1 MWRWLQRGEL
11 SSSQWC
17 NTEQRKMPL
26 HKGVETLSTLCVLR
40 IGQLFIEIT
49 KCLNRCTASKKKGIL
64 ASQKLANKKNFH
76 HKSEKKSDEKD
87 VQNQNETKEVEE
99 KKETLK
105 PELSGTN
112 GHATLQAE
120 QVEEAPLT
128 PPLEKEEERKKK
140 KKEELELLCRDIGQ
154 ALTSH
159 SHVTLHRTLFTSIS
173 SCLDPVYVKEK
184 CSRHAIQ
191 SALVL
196 FLNAS
201 LRELDFGERKMFS
214 EHEMCQVLADQ
225 LHNAV
230 KLERLIIGRACYWR
244 SQIFENLN
252 VKLMQLPHLM
262 VLKIQFICT
271 PEMINGLSQN
281 CPNLCELSVRGSEKL
296 SDEACDEIAKC
307 KGLNCLDI
315 SGTRITGKG
324 CWKIL
329 DSVKNLSWLHHCA
342 FNCNSDSLLFE
353 SRTELFNYVKE
364 QLSTADEGQLLQ
376 VPHPEVTLRDVSFS
390 LKNFWLFN
398 PITYDLITTCLC
410 PDLEHLRLDFIF
422 QDLLEEPEVSVLSS
436 LTKLKKLEVNFYD
449 QCFYNLGKAMLEA
462 CGEYLT
468 CLSLHL
474 ADDWFVVAPIH
485 NVVASCCPNLVTLLF
500 SGDYK
505 ARHTL
510 EECDEQLDFGIPG
523 PAHPHLL
530 HLRVTGVVS
539 DQRLRFL
546 LSHAPALQTI
556 HLDGEL
562 EWLHDA
568 TLAAALQIN
577 PLPDLEEIWFNVST
591 TVTLATVR
599 LLLQQDNPLK
609 CIGRLCHMGEATMGE
624 YQELLAQVHQH
635 NLNIKLIWVTD
646 ERIRK

>member
-1 MWRWLQRGEL
+1 MWRRSQSNRPI
-11 SSSQWC
+11 SSPYLVTIGGGGGTLWKGAEREKS
-17 NTEQRKMPL
+17 RKMPF
-26 HKGVETLSTLCVLR
+26 HKGVETLSTLCVQR

-49 KCLNRCTASKKKGIL
+49 KCLNRCSTSKKKGIL
-64 ASQKLANKKNFH
+64 AGQKLANKKNLD
-76 HKSEKKSDEKD
+76 KNNEKKSDEKD
-87 VQNQNETKEVEE
+87 VQSQNVTKEGEE
-99 KKETLK
+99 KEETLK
-105 PELSGTN
+105 PELSETN
-112 GHATLQAE
+112 GHAVPQAE
-120 QVEEAPLT
+120 QVLEALLT
-128 PPLEKEEERKKK
+128 PPSQNEEEKRKKH
-140 KKEELELLCRDIGQ
+140 EELELLCQDIGQ

-159 SHVTLHRTLFTSIS
+159 SHVTLHRSLFTSIS
-173 SCLDPVYVKEK
+173 LCLDPVYMKEK
-184 CSRHAIQ
+184 WCRHTIQ
-191 SALVL
+191 SVLVL

-214 EHEMCQVLADQ
+214 EYEMCQ
-225 LHNAV
+225 
-230 KLERLIIGRACYWR
+230 
-244 SQIFENLN
+244 
-252 VKLMQLPHLM
+252 
-262 VLKIQFICT
+262 
-271 PEMINGLSQN
+271 
-281 CPNLCELSVRGSEKL
+281 
-296 SDEACDEIAKC
+296 
-307 KGLNCLDI
+307 
-315 SGTRITGKG
+315 
-324 CWKIL
+324 
-329 DSVKNLSWLHHCA
+329 
-342 FNCNSDSLLFE
+342 

-364 QLSTADEGQLLQ
+364 QLSTADGEQLLQ
-376 VPHPEVTLRDVSFS
+376 VSQPEMTLRDVNFN

-422 QDLLEEPEVSVLSS
+422 QDLLEEPEVSILSS

-510 EECDEQLDFGIPG
+510 EECDEQLDFQIPG

-562 EWLHDA
+562 EWLYDA
-568 TLAAALQIN
+568 TLATALQIN

-624 YQELLAQVHQH
+624 YQELLAQVRQH